1 MPLKPMSE
9 KLAVLEISGNLTVML
24 WQTFMKSF

>member
-9 KLAVLEISGNLTVML
+9 KLAVLEISENLTVML